1 MDRLTSMQVFT
12 RVVERRSFT
21 RAAEDLDL
29 PRSTISDA
37 IRALEARLG
46 VRLLQRTTRH
56 VSPTLDGAA
65 YYQRCLSILA
75 EIEDAESAFTSAH
88 PAGHL
93 RVEVHGTLARHVIL
107 PALPAFLA
115 AYPDIDIHMSEGDRW
130 ADPVR
135 EGLDCVVRVGNLP
148 DSGMVARRLTL
159 LDEVTL
165 AAPAYLVRHG
175 RPSHPDDLAGGHRMV
190 GFHSTATGALL
201 PLEFSVDGQ
210 LRQITLPSSFSVTA
224 AESYVAAA
232 LLGLGLIQVPH
243 YHVEAMLNAGT
254 LEQVLPAF
262 PPSPSPVFLL
272 YPQNRQLSPRFR
284 VFRDWV
290 VGLFEVMP
298 RTGPASPSPSS
309 SLAPTPGSL

>member
-65 YYQRCLSILA
+65 FYQRCLSILA
-75 EIEDAESAFTSAH
+75 EIEDAESAFTSTH

-107 PALPAFLA
+107 PALPTFLA

-148 DSGMVARRLTL
+148 DSGMLARRLTL
-159 LDEVTL
+159 LDEITL
-165 AAPAYLVRHG
+165 AAPAYLAHHG
-175 RPSHPDDLAGGHRMV
+175 RPAHPDGLPGGHRMV
-190 GFHSTATGALL
+190 GFHSTATGGLL
-201 PLEFSVDGQ
+201 PLEFKVDGQ
-210 LRQITLPSSFSVTA
+210 LRDITLPCIFSVTA
-224 AESYVAAA
+224 AESYVSAAM
-232 LLGLGLIQVPH
+232 LGLGLIQVPR
-243 YHVEAMLNAGT
+243 YHAEAMLKAGT

-262 PPSPSPVFLL
+262 PPAPSPVFLL
-272 YPQNRQLSPRFR
+272 YPQNRQLSPRVR
-284 VFRDWV
+284 VFRDWLIGV
-290 VGLFEVMP
+290 FEAMAT
-298 RTGPASPSPSS
+298 TGSVSPS
-309 SLAPTPGSL
+309 

>member
-1 MDRLTSMQVFT
+1 MDRLTAMHVFT

-21 RAAEDLDL
+21 RAAQDLDL

-56 VSPTLDGAA
+56 VSPTLEGAA

-75 EIEDAESAFTSAH
+75 EIEDAESAFTMARPS
-88 PAGHL
+88 GHL
-93 RVEVHGTLARHVIL
+93 RVDVHGTLARHVIL

-130 ADPVR
+130 SDPVR

-148 DSGMVARRLTL
+148 DSGMTARRLTSL
-159 LDEVTL
+159 EEVTL
-165 AAPAYLVRHG
+165 ASPAYLAQHG
-175 RPSHPDDLAGGHRMV
+175 YPAHPDELPDGHRMV

-201 PLEFSVDGQ
+201 PLEFNIERQ
-210 LRQITLPSSFSVTA
+210 LRHVTLPSSFSVTA

-232 LLGLGLIQVPH
+232 VLGLGLIQVPR
-243 YHVEAMLNAGT
+243 YHAEAMLKAGM
-254 LEQVLPAF
+254 LEQVLSAF
-262 PPSPSPVFLL
+262 PPAPSPVFLM
-272 YPQNRQLSPRFR
+272 YPHNPQLSPRMR
-284 VFRDWV
+284 VFRDWL
-290 VGLFEVMP
+290 VGLFEAMN
-298 RTGPASPSPSS
+298 SP
-309 SLAPTPGSL
+309 SLAPAPASG